1 MISHTKVRT
10 RSLVIGVAVLLAA
23 SSSLTSCQKVTGGRY
38 AQEVFKVN
46 GVDQIEQVATAE
58 TYRTAIDFDTKQNI
72 ELKLDIWQPKNDP
85 ITDPR
90 PVQMWMH
97 GGAWTKGSGTRAS
110 IQGYAQDA
118 ASRGYIG
125 VTISYRL
132 RNAPAAL
139 PGSALDAYDDA
150 VAAVQWLK
158 DNAARFRL
166 DPNAIIVG
174 GYSAGSIN
182 AMNLVYP
189 PYERSQPSPPA
200 SPVLG
205 AIGIAGQNMG
215 IAIPNRPPVI
225 MFSATD
231 DHTVPYSSV
240 STRCAEDRDVASTPP
255 NICTLVTYP
264 SGDHYIAY
272 SRTDEIQGTAAQF
285 AMDTLLP
292 RAGYYLG

>member
-10 RSLVIGVAVLLAA
+10 RSIAIGVALLLTVSA
-23 SSSLTSCQKVTGGRY
+23 SLTSCQKVTGGRY
-38 AQEVFKVN
+38 VKQLF
-46 GVDQIEQVATAE
+46 DIEQVAFNE

-72 ELKLDIWQPKNDP
+72 DLKLDIWQPLGDT

-97 GGAWTKGSGTRAS
+97 GGAWTKGAGQRSD

-118 ASRGYIG
+118 ARRGYIG

-132 RNAPAAL
+132 RTTAQL
-139 PGSALDAYDDA
+139 PGAALDAYDDA

-158 DNAARFRL
+158 DNASRFRL
-166 DPNAIIVG
+166 DPAAIIAA

-189 PYERSQPSPPA
+189 PYERSQPTPPA

-205 AIGIAGQNMG
+205 AFGIAGQNMG
-215 IAIPNRPPVI
+215 VAIPNRPPVI
-225 MFSATD
+225 MFSAKD
-231 DHTVPYSSV
+231 DGIVPYSSV
-240 STRCAEDRDVASTPP
+240 SSRCAEDRNVASTPP
-255 NICTLVTYP
+255 NICTLITYET
-264 SGDHYIAY
+264 GNHYIAF
-272 SRTDEIQGTAAQF
+272 SQTADIQAKAAQF
-285 AMDTLLP
+285 AMDTILP